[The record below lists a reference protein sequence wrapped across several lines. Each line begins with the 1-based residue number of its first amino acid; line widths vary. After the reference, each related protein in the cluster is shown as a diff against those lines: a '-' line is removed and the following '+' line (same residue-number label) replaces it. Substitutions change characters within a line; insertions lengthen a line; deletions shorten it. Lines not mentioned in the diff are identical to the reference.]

1 MTATTLFSTDDI
13 DPAVWR
19 DLLVKTW
26 MTHDAMWFGQAV
38 MRHGIDEANEMN
50 CGAVRAMGAVEAKR
64 VMRLLDLSQVAGP
77 GDLRHFFDAA
87 ISLVIPSFMNFVAVW
102 ADDSTSV
109 TFHITLCFAHDGV
122 ESLGVLDSYR
132 CGIYPRMYGWL
143 DTLGVGFEVVPGEA
157 GCVWSGHDG
166 CHRTLSFTFPDSAP
180 GVANVNR

>member
-1 MTATTLFSTDDI
+1 MTTTTLFSTDDI

-38 MRHGIDEANEMN
+38 LRHGIDEANEMN

-64 VMRLLDLSQVAGP
+64 VMRLLDLSPTTCAA
-77 GDLRHFFDAA
+77 DLRRFFDAA
-87 ISLVIPSFMNFVAVW
+87 IALVIPSFMAFEASW
-102 ADDSTSV
+102 AEDSMSV

-122 ESLGVLDSYR
+122 EALGVLDDYR
-132 CGIYPRMYGWL
+132 CGIYPRLYGWL
-143 DTLGVGFEVVPGEA
+143 DTLGVDFEVVPGKA
-157 GCVWSGHDG
+157 SCVWSSTGG